1 MSDAP
6 VSWNPPATPVR
17 ARDGEQIGTR
27 EGGRYEIHNHFHH
40 DYRDRRVEELLG
52 MVAAL
57 SRQVEAM
64 PGLVL
69 LATSPATQ
77 RLEDKIMAL
86 IDDFRNVASQLGTVK
101 ESFAA
106 AFGAIQAKLDAALAD
121 DLEQAE
127 FKAQIVGVRD
137 EIQGKVGELVNL
149 AAENT
154 PAAAEPTPAEPMP
167 VEPTPSE
174 PAPAEPAPAEP
185 VAEQPAP
192 AVPAVPAPDAPPPA
206 EQPAPDAPPA
216 LPTS

>member
-17 ARDGEQIGTR
+17 ARDGERLGTR
-27 EGGRYEIHNHFHH
+27 EGGLYEIHNHFHH
-40 DYRDRRVEELLG
+40 DYRDRRMGEVLELL
-52 MVAAL
+52 AAL
-57 SRQVEAM
+57 RDESGRNHATTGQI
-64 PGLVL
+64 
-69 LATSPATQ
+69 LAEQ
-77 RLEDKIMAL
+77 RSMIMAL

-154 PAAAEPTPAEPMP
+154 PAAAEPTPAEPAP

-174 PAPAEPAPAEP
+174 PAPAEPAPVEP
-185 VAEQPAP
+185 VAEQ
-192 AVPAVPAPDAPPPA
+192 PAVPAPDAPPPA
-206 EQPAPDAPPA
+206 EQPAPDAPPS